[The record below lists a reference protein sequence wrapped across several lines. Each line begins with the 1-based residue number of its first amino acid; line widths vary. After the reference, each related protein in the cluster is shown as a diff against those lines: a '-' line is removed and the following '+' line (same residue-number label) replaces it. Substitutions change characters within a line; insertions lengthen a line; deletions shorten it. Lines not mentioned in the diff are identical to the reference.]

1 MTVYAAQS
9 GTFAAVVADMKRPPG
24 MDSATHWLACYVMLS
39 RSRCIDGLNI
49 LRAADRKELFSR
61 PPKELLD
68 EIETWL
74 ALEKRSHKELV
85 AYMDSLPID
94 LTEAIVRILSDEAV
108 ESEAVEVSR
117 IRAQVSPTASACI
130 PAEEARPQKRLRL
143 RTKTTP
149 HRGPPHI
156 EEEQPKAKNSKDQ
169 TMKSIR
175 RLLGLELQQLAWDC
189 LGCH

>member
-49 LRAADRKELFSR
+49 LRAADRKELSSR

-68 EIETWL
+68 EIDRWL

-117 IRAQVSPTASACI
+117 ITLGAWVQSFSLGPT
-130 PAEEARPQKRLRL
+130 
-143 RTKTTP
+143 
-149 HRGPPHI
+149 
-156 EEEQPKAKNSKDQ
+156 
-169 TMKSIR
+169 R
-175 RLLGLELQQLAWDC
+175 RLA
-189 LGCH
+189 